1 MEKAESRVAGAG
13 GLELFVQAH
22 RPDGPPRAALAI
34 VHGHGEHGGRYQ
46 NVFDYFVPRG
56 YAAYAL
62 DLRGHGRSPGQRGF
76 VREWGD
82 FREDC
87 QAFLE
92 FVRQREPGLPVFLY
106 GHSLGGLIALD
117 LVLRRPDGLQ
127 GVIISGPILGPPNI
141 PAILMQISKL
151 LSAVWPG
158 FSLNTQLDP
167 TTISRNPE
175 VVRAYVQDPLV
186 HSKGTAR
193 FGTEMTRTIE
203 WVHAHAGE
211 WTLPLLLICGAED
224 RLVPP
229 GDGLR
234 FFENA
239 GGSDKK
245 RIAYPDG
252 FHEPHNDIDKG
263 VVFADLERWLEEH
276 L

>member
-1 MEKAESRVAGAG
+1 MENTEGRIAGAG

-22 RPDGPPRAALAI
+22 RPDGRPRAALAI

-76 VREWGD
+76 IRDWGD
-82 FREDC
+82 YREDC
-87 QAFLE
+87 LAFLG
-92 FVRQREPGLPVFLY
+92 FIRGREPGVPLFLY

-117 LVLRRPDGLQ
+117 LVLHQPEDLRGAIVSAP
-127 GVIISGPILGPPNI
+127 VLGPPNI
-141 PAILMQISKL
+141 PAVLLQISKL

-158 FSLNTQLDP
+158 FSMNTQLDAA
-167 TTISRNPE
+167 TLSRDPA
-175 VVRAYVQDPLV
+175 VVRAYVEDPLV

-193 FGTEMTRTIE
+193 LGTEMTQAVE

-211 WTLPLLLICGAED
+211 WTLSLLLICGAED

-234 FFENA
+234 FFERV

-245 RIAYPDG
+245 RIAYPNG
-252 FHEPHNDIDKG
+252 SHEPHNDVDKG
-263 VVFADLERWLEEH
+263 AVFADIEHWLEEH